1 MFIKYTTQT
10 TSWCV
15 FSFLFFSFS
24 IAKSAS
30 REAEKDYHFVIS
42 GSFSNYQGHTA
53 RFRVLG
59 EIGDPLPKEM

>member
-42 GSFSNYQGHTA
+42 GSFSNY
-53 RFRVLG
+53 
-59 EIGDPLPKEM
+59 